1 MEKSDIIYNIVNN
14 TKLKLKPSGVCDGV
28 GVFSICKINKDEKLF
43 SDVSC
48 DTIYILWDEIT
59 DIPKSTKFYLNS
71 IANCDDD
78 GIYLSR
84 TPNNIN
90 LSYYVNHS
98 NNPNVYHNLNT
109 DEFFAV
115 RDIEE
120 GVELLANYTDSE
132 IDWTEY
138 FIKTKS

>member
-1 MEKSDIIYNIVNN
+1 MEKTDIIYNIINN
-14 TKLKLKPSGVCDGV
+14 TKLKLKPSEVCDGV

-43 SDVSC
+43 SDVTC
-48 DTIYILWDEIT
+48 DTMYISWDDLKGIS
-59 DIPKSTKFYLNS
+59 KSIESYLRN
-71 IANCDDD
+71 IVNVADG

-98 NNPNVYHNLNT
+98 NNPNVYHDLNT

-115 RDIEE
+115 RDIVE
-120 GVELLANYTDSE
+120 GEELLATYTDSE
-132 IDWTEY
+132 IDW
-138 FIKTKS
+138 K

>member
-1 MEKSDIIYNIVNN
+1 MEKTDIIYNIINN
-14 TKLKLKPSGVCDGV
+14 TKLKLKPSEVCDGV

-48 DTIYILWDEIT
+48 DTMYISWDDLKGIS
-59 DIPKSTKFYLNS
+59 KSTESYLRN
-71 IANCDDD
+71 IVNVADG

-98 NNPNVYHNLNT
+98 NNPNVYHNLDT

-115 RDIEE
+115 RDIVE
-120 GVELLANYTDSE
+120 GEELLATYTDSE
-132 IDWTEY
+132 IDW
-138 FIKTKS
+138 K